1 MTALSLTIY
10 TIARI
15 YSFILVVRIVVEMI
29 ASFSRSWRPPRWFAL
44 VAEPFFVVTDPPVKA
59 LRKLIPPLNLGG
71 GVGLDLSVLVL
82 FFALEVIAMIFR
94 PTGVFGLY

>member
-15 YSFILVVRIVVEMI
+15 YSFILIVRIVVEMI

-44 VAEPFFVVTDPPVKA
+44 AAEPFFVVTDPPVKA
-59 LRKLIPPLNLGG
+59 LRKLIPPLNL
-71 GVGLDLSVLVL
+71 VL

>member
-15 YSFILVVRIVVEMI
+15 YSFILIVRIVVEMI
-29 ASFSRSWRPPRWFAL
+29 AAFSRSWQPPRWFAL

-59 LRKLIPPLNLGG
+59 LRKLIPPLKLGG
-71 GVGLDLSVLVL
+71 GVGLDLSILVL
-82 FFALEVIAMIFR
+82 FFALEVIAMIFH
-94 PTGVFGLY
+94 PSGLMVR